1 MHVTGYE
8 YTWHH
13 LVVGCVVLTASLLR
27 FHFGYHLGC
36 DTDRV
41 EYHTVENFSEGLKL
55 IWRFGEFE
63 AKHQY

>member
-13 LVVGCVVLTASLLR
+13 LVVGCVVLTASLLG
-27 FHFGYHLGC
+27 FHFGCHLGC

-41 EYHTVENFSEGLKL
+41 EYHTAENFSKGLNL
-55 IWRFGEFE
+55 VIWRI
-63 AKHQY
+63 